1 MSLRLFSALSLLIFS
16 LSVFSAEEEK
26 KKEGPLS
33 WSGNIY
39 KKALSYK
46 KLHRKFSKEVCS
58 NGADQT
64 YYTYLRRYRGT
75 GFYLPLLEND
85 VDRKAITANLPMF
98 NQKIDYID
106 RTAKKLEGL
115 EKLPDFKEVSE
126 PLKEILRKLLNY
138 KKAYSQS
145 GNKKEKEKIREASH
159 KEVQK
164 LKKEF
169 DEFLAKL
176 FFLKSFNF
184 PNDHLANRK
193 EYEMYKDRED
203 KKSQRRANR
212 IFFMRKIVEDGTYD
226 RDHGGSDLYL
236 RSTLDSL
243 YIAIQKEKD
252 FISENIRYDLE
263 WTFRVVE
270 SVLGR
275 SLQEQ
280 KDRLAEWSKRTKL
293 NLNFYEDIVKIKNR
307 KKAKKLVKEKND
319 ATIRLK
325 EYVYTKQAETYKWWM
340 KQPELMRAVYVLE
353 TILFNEVGRVDG
365 KDALERAD
373 VAQIVLNR
381 IEDPFY
387 SDLDPNQE
395 LVKHLGLSPS
405 EYQDNKWLNTLF
417 RVGEFSFTYHYI
429 SSVVKIFCPD
439 MSRIGRNLRAKNI
452 KLSLEAINERN
463 EEFNVL
469 RYFSRVSMLGKID
482 MSTVWFD
489 YQKYPERPGYEV
501 QNQRSLVRLFLAGK
515 YQYLYSFE
523 DPEGRSFQ
531 VVKIG
536 EDTYSVRWKRGRPLF
551 HKYRDPHL
559 FKYFIKK

>member
-1 MSLRLFSALSLLIFS
+1 MCKRLFSALLLLSFS
-16 LSVFSAEEEK
+16 LAAFSQEK
-26 KKEGPLS
+26 KEKEEGPLT
-33 WSGNIY
+33 WTGNIY
-39 KKALSYK
+39 KKALAYK
-46 KLHRKFSKEVCS
+46 NLHKKFSKEVCS
-58 NGADQT
+58 DGADQT
-64 YYTYLRRYRGT
+64 YYKYLRKYRGT
-75 GFYLPLLEND
+75 GFYLPLIGDD
-85 VDRKAITANLPMF
+85 VDRKAINDNLPMF
-98 NQKIDYID
+98 KKKIKYIESA
-106 RTAKKLEGL
+106 AKKLEGL
-115 EKLPDFKEVSE
+115 KELPDFKETAG

-138 KKAYSQS
+138 KKDYSQS
-145 GNKKEKEKIREASH
+145 GDKEEKEKIREASQ
-159 KEVQK
+159 KEVLK
-164 LKKEF
+164 LKSAF
-169 DEFLAKL
+169 DDFLEKL
-176 FFLKSFNF
+176 FFLKSFGF

-203 KKSQRRANR
+203 KKSQRRANKV
-212 IFFMRKIVEDGTYD
+212 FFMRKIVEDGTYD
-226 RDHGGSDLYL
+226 REHGGSDLYL

-243 YIAIQKEKD
+243 YLAIQKEKD
-252 FISENIRYDLE
+252 FVSENIRYDLE

-270 SVLGR
+270 SLLGR

-280 KDRLAEWSKRTKL
+280 KDRLADWSKRTKL
-293 NLNFYEDIVKIKNR
+293 NLNFYQDIIKTKNR

-325 EYVYTKQAETYKWWM
+325 EYVYTKQAEAYKWW
-340 KQPELMRAVYVLE
+340 KKRPELMRAVYVLE

-365 KDALERAD
+365 RDALERAD

-381 IEDPFY
+381 VNDPFY
-387 SDLDPNQE
+387 SALDPDQE

-439 MSRIGRNLRAKNI
+439 MSRIGRNLRAKNV
-452 KLSLEAINERN
+452 KLSLEAINKRK
-463 EEFNVL
+463 EEFNAL

-501 QNQRSLVRLFLAGK
+501 QNQRTLVRLFLAGK

-536 EDTYSVRWKRGRPLF
+536 DDTYSVRWKRGRPLF